1 MLTTAG
7 NAGLITA
14 ENPLA
19 KLPRLTGN
27 AFCAMVMGSRDAPN
41 TAWPAQSRNPCESS
55 APPANAATTTTVA
68 TQRRIFKLLLS
79 MAVSPSSSLAG
90 FYLYRCVRYVGATAN
105 MVFDVSETNMC
116 FVRSSRYK

>member
-7 NAGLITA
+7 TAGQTIDRK
-14 ENPLA
+14 PLA
-19 KLPRLTGN
+19 ELARLTGH
-27 AFCAMVMGSRDAPN
+27 AFCAMVMGARDAPN
-41 TAWPAQSRNPCESS
+41 TAWPAHSRNPCESS

-90 FYLYRCVRYVGATAN
+90 FYLYRRVRYVGATAN
-105 MVFDVSETNMC
+105 MV
-116 FVRSSRYK
+116 